1 MVRMPEA
8 DPVTGRIKTNPLTRQ
23 ISYVTVIKTE
33 EKGSDVNLA
42 THLLNDGYK
51 KAYDLAVVVSNDSDL
66 VEPIKVVRNDLGIQV
81 GILNP
86 QRHPHYQSK
95 ELRRYASFMKPIRES
110 VLAASQFPRVMTDA
124 VGTITKPATW

>member
-1 MVRMPEA
+1 MPEA
-8 DPVTGRIKTNPLTRQ
+8 DPATGLIKTHPVTHQ
-23 ISYVTVIKTE
+23 ISYITVSKTE

-51 KAYDLAVVVSNDSDL
+51 KSYELAVVVSNDSDL
-66 VEPIKVVRNDLGIQV
+66 VEPVKIVRNELGIQV

-110 VLAASQFPRVMTDA
+110 VLAASQFPPTLTDA
-124 VGTITKPATW
+124 VGTITKPMTW